1 VTQEARKTG
10 RPLQPYTARMGVAR
24 GYARVRPGVTTEPT
38 KPRLSIPVMRW
49 RPHKTYRRG
58 MNFLLTPGAPL
69 YREQLRARAFD
80 SWRNAAELELF
91 HLDQAA

>member
-1 VTQEARKTG
+1 
-10 RPLQPYTARMGVAR
+10 
-24 GYARVRPGVTTEPT
+24 
-38 KPRLSIPVMRW
+38 
-49 RPHKTYRRG
+49 